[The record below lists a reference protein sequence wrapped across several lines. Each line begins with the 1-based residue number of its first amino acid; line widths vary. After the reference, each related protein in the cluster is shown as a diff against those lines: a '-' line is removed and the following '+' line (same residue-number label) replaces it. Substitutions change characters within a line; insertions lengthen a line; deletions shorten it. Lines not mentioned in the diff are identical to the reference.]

1 MYFENF
7 SNFYYDFIRPDG
19 TVDYIILKDITQNVR
34 FKVEVLQNISLYEFY
49 DMQDTDTPEL
59 ISERF
64 YGTAKYHW
72 VIMIV
77 NQKYDYIEDFVLP
90 INILEN
96 RIKEK
101 YGIDNV
107 YDIHHYE
114 YNGWIVDNTSYPE
127 ALSVSNYDY
136 EMKLNESKR
145 RIRII
150 SPSLLTQV
158 MTEFRALM

>member
-19 TVDYIILKDITQNVR
+19 TVDYVILKDITQNVR

-77 NQKYDYIEDFVLP
+77 NHQSLVVVVISHIVLSQM
-90 INILEN
+90 NI
-96 RIKEK
+96 
-101 YGIDNV
+101 V
-107 YDIHHYE
+107 QCH
-114 YNGWIVDNTSYPE
+114 S
-127 ALSVSNYDY
+127 
-136 EMKLNESKR
+136 
-145 RIRII
+145 
-150 SPSLLTQV
+150 
-158 MTEFRALM
+158 